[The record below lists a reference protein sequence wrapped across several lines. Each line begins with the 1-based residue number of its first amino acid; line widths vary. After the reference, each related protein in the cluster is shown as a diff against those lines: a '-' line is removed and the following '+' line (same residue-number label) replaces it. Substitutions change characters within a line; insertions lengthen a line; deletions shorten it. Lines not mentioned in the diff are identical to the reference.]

1 MSVWKSDEKL
11 IIFASLIYPSK
22 IILFEKQYQAF
33 DTVFHYQMNHLEVR
47 QKYSTAVRIFNSL
60 LGVPSGD
67 GTLRLLLDILLQ
79 TFPLFLAS
87 SVTVLNLASWPSAK
101 DLELDDSQSQALQLA
116 LTKEF
121 AVVQGPPGT
130 GKTYI
135 GLKVLTSEIHLY

>member
-47 QKYSTAVRIFNSL
+47 QKYSTAVRIFNCL

>member
-87 SVTVLNLASWPSAK
+87 SVTVLNLDSWPSAK
-101 DLELDDSQSQALQLA
+101 DLELDDSQSHALQLA

-135 GLKVLTSEIHLY
+135 GKKVLTSEIHLY

>member
-1 MSVWKSDEKL
+1 M
-11 IIFASLIYPSK
+11 
-22 IILFEKQYQAF
+22 
-33 DTVFHYQMNHLEVR
+33 FHYQINHLEVR
-47 QKYSTAVRIFNSL
+47 QTYCADVRIFNSL
-60 LGVPSGD
+60 LSVSSGD
-67 GTLRLLLDILLQ
+67 ETLGLTLNILLL